1 MSATSGISRRT
12 EGRSWVS
19 TLFSYASRC
28 KGKMVLSVIASIASV
43 AAGFVPFYAVYRLM
57 EMAIVGS
64 LTWDGALVWIAVAAI
79 AYVLSKVLFAASTLL
94 SHVSAYA
101 ILESLRKDFVSKLM
115 RASLGTVQ
123 SKSIGSIKTVFID
136 RIENIEPPL
145 AHMIPELGGS
155 LILAVGLAGWLV
167 VIDWRMALACL
178 ICVPLGLAVFASS
191 LKEFNA
197 KYAAFMAESAHVNS
211 VIVEYIEGIQ
221 VVKAF
226 NQASDS
232 YEKYANAV
240 KAFKGFTMEWFKSTW
255 VTMNLMSSIM
265 PTTLLGVLPV
275 GLALY
280 LGGALSPADL
290 AMCVVL
296 ALAIVDPI
304 ARFTSFVNELKSMEY
319 AVADAAEFL
328 DLPELPE
335 ADRRAT
341 EVKDSSVELKDV
353 RFSYGE
359 GEEVLHGVSLSM
371 PSGSFTAL
379 VGPSGSGKSTL
390 ARLLVRHWDVD
401 DGSIAIGGV
410 DVRDMPLEQL
420 SGLVSF
426 VAQDNY
432 LFDASIRENIR
443 LGNPAASDGDVEA
456 AARAACCDDFVS
468 RLPQGLDTP
477 AGSAGLE
484 LSGGERQR
492 VSIARAILKDA
503 PIVVLD
509 EATAFTDPES
519 EDKIQ
524 RSIARL
530 SAGKTLLVIAHR
542 LSTIVGADRI
552 AVIEGGRVI
561 ATGKHD
567 ELLSVC
573 PLYSRMW
580 DAHVGARAWAAGSSR
595 EGSTR

>member
-1 MSATSGISRRT
+1 MSATVGVSRRA

-28 KGKMVLSVIASIASV
+28 KGKMALSVIASIASV

-64 LTWDGALVWIAVAAI
+64 PAWDSALVWIAVAAVF
-79 AYVLSKVLFAASTLL
+79 YVLSKALFGASTLL
-94 SHVSAYA
+94 SHVSAYT

-123 SKSIGSIKTVFID
+123 SKSIGSIKSVFID

-155 LILAVGLAGWLV
+155 LVLAAGLAGWLV
-167 VIDWRMALACL
+167 AIDWRMALACL
-178 ICVPLGLAVFASS
+178 VCVPLGLAVFASS

-240 KAFKGFTMEWFKSTW
+240 KAFKDFTIEWFRSTW

-341 EVKDSSVELKDV
+341 GVKDPSVELKDV

-401 DGSIAIGGV
+401 GGSIAIGGV
-410 DVRDMPLEQL
+410 DVRDMPLAQL

-443 LGNPAASDGDVEA
+443 LGNPAASDEEVEE

-477 AGSAGLE
+477 AGAAGLE

-524 RSIARL
+524 RSIVLL
-530 SAGKTLLVIAHR
+530 SAGKTLVVIAHR

-552 AVIEGGRVI
+552 AVIDGGRVI
-561 ATGKHD
+561 AAGRHD
-567 ELLSVC
+567 ELLSAC

-580 DAHVGARAWAAGSSR
+580 DAHVGARAWAAGSSE

>member
-1 MSATSGISRRT
+1 MSATAGVSRRA
-12 EGRSWVS
+12 EGRSWIS

-28 KGKMVLSVIASIASV
+28 KGKMALSVIASIASV

-64 LTWDGALVWIAVAAI
+64 LTWGGALVWIAVAAA
-79 AYVLSKVLFAASTLL
+79 AYVMSKILFGASTLL
-94 SHVSAYA
+94 SHVSAYT
-101 ILESLRKDFVSKLM
+101 ILESLRKDFTRKLM

-123 SKSIGSIKTVFID
+123 SKSIGSIKSVFLD

-155 LILAVGLAGWLV
+155 LVLAAGLAGWLAA
-167 VIDWRMALACL
+167 IDWRMALACL
-178 ICVPLGLAVFASS
+178 ACVPLGLAVFASS

-197 KYAAFMAESAHVNS
+197 KYAAFMAESNHVNS

-232 YEKYANAV
+232 YEKYAGAV
-240 KAFKGFTMEWFKSTW
+240 EAFKGFTMEWFKSTW
-255 VTMNLMSSIM
+255 VAMNLMSSIM
-265 PTTLLGVLPV
+265 PTTLLGVMPA

-296 ALAIVDPI
+296 SLAIVDPI

-328 DLPELPE
+328 GLPELPE
-335 ADRRAT
+335 IDRSAT
-341 EVKDSSVELKDV
+341 RVKDSSIELKDV

-359 GEEVLHGVSLSM
+359 GEEVLHGVSLDM
-371 PSGSFTAL
+371 PCGSFTAL

-401 DGSIAIGGV
+401 GGSIAIGGV

-443 LGNPAASDGDVEA
+443 LGNPAASDDEVEE

-477 AGSAGLE
+477 AGSAGFE

-492 VSIARAILKDA
+492 VSLARAILKNA

-530 SAGKTLLVIAHR
+530 SAGKTLVVIAHR
-542 LSTIVGADRI
+542 LSTIVNADRI
-552 AVIEGGRVI
+552 AVIEGGRVV
-561 ATGKHD
+561 ATGRHD
-567 ELLSVC
+567 ELLSAC

-580 DAHVGARAWAAGSSR
+580 DAHIGARAWAAGSGE
-595 EGSTR
+595 EGGRR